1 LAGKKSHVK
10 ATVDTMNMISV
21 TGRLNRDARRDHILD
36 VARECFLRDGYAGCS
51 MSTIAA
57 RLGGSKGTLYNYFRS
72 KEQLFE
78 AFVRRACERFAEAI
92 SEAPPA
98 DGDLRQRLVH
108 IARAFQ
114 DHLLSPDAIAVQ
126 RLVVGEGERFP
137 ELGPLFYAAGP
148 KIIIAKLSAEF
159 AGLIASGRLRQ
170 ADPDIAARQFK
181 DLAVSSVQWRRIWGV
196 INHPSAEELDGHA
209 ASGVDTFLRAYR
221 PD

>member
-1 LAGKKSHVK
+1 
-10 ATVDTMNMISV
+10 MNMISV
-21 TGRLNRDARRDHILD
+21 TGRLNRDERRDHILD
-36 VARECFLRDGYAGCS
+36 VARECFLREGYAGCS

-78 AFVRRACERFAEAI
+78 AFVRRACERFAESI

-114 DHLLSPDAIAVQ
+114 NHLLSPDAIAVQ

-148 KIIIAKLSAEF
+148 KIIIAKLSADF
-159 AGLIASGRLRQ
+159 AAMMAAGRLRQ
-170 ADPDIAARQFK
+170 ADPDLAASQFK
-181 DLAVSSVQWRRIWGV
+181 DLAVSGVQWRRIWGV
-196 INHPSAEELDGHA
+196 IGQPDPADLDRHAEI
-209 ASGVDTFLRAYR
+209 GVDTFLRAYR